1 MKGAPEAR
9 PSDASTPRPSTEQN
23 AASQLVVL
31 TVCLSII
38 ALALVLKP
46 QGSQLQ
52 IGQVTLPGLCVLRQ
66 TTGIPCPGCGL
77 TRSVVSAVHGN
88 WKASRTFHRLGPVVL
103 VFVLLQVLY
112 RLAWLAVPPFRT
124 NFGRV
129 GRILDLALFPLMVL
143 MFINWI
149 PTLLE
154 AFGWM

>member
-1 MKGAPEAR
+1 MEGAPEQ
-9 PSDASTPRPSTEQN
+9 STASH
-23 AASQLVVL
+23 LVVL

-38 ALALVLKP
+38 ALALVFKP
-46 QGSQLQ
+46 KGSQLQ
-52 IGQVTLPGLCVLRQ
+52 VGPVTLPGICVLKQ

-88 WKASRTFHRLGPVVL
+88 WAASRRFHRLGPVVL

-112 RLAWLAVPPFRT
+112 RLIWLGLPALRSKLT
-124 NFGRV
+124 RV
-129 GRILDLALFPLMVL
+129 GRILDLGLFPLMVL

-154 AFGWM
+154 IFGWM